1 MWYMYTMEYSSV
13 IKNIEIMPLAPIWM
27 DMEIII
33 LREVKEKDKY
43 SIVWKVKKKNTQM
56 NLFIE
61 QKRTHRLRECSY
73 GYQRGNV
80 GGRDRLTFE
89 SI

>member
-1 MWYMYTMEYSSV
+1 
-13 IKNIEIMPLAPIWM
+13 M
-27 DMEIII
+27 DGHGDYHTKGSQ
-33 LREVKEKDKY
+33 REGQIQYCVESK
-43 SIVWKVKKKNTQM
+43 KKKNTQM